1 MKQNNLLENVM
12 KYVFMFAAFTSI
24 LALLAICYFIFARG
38 IPFMADYGF
47 GNFLFGDTWQPSQEV
62 FGLAPMLVGS
72 LYVTLIAF
80 VLGVPTGIFT
90 AMFMAYYCPPA
101 LHKIL
106 KPATNLM
113 SGIPSIV
120 FGYFG
125 LQVLVPAI
133 RSLARALGFASNGM
147 SIATAGIVLAIMI
160 LPTIITMSESSL
172 RAVPKTYY
180 QASVGLGADHDRT
193 SYSIM
198 MPAARSGIYSSVILG
213 IGRAVGET
221 MAVVMVAGNQAMF
234 PQSLFLGARTMTAN
248 IILEMAYATGTHQS
262 ALIATGAVLFVII
275 LIINAI
281 FAYVKRTGVNN

>member
-1 MKQNNLLENVM
+1 MKQNNMLETVM
-12 KYVFMFAAFTSI
+12 KYVFMLAAFTSI
-24 LALLAICYFIFARG
+24 LALLAISYFIFARG
-38 IPFMADYGF
+38 LPFMADYGF
-47 GNFLFGDTWQPSQEV
+47 GQFLFGSKWQPSQEI
-62 FGLAPMLVGS
+62 FGLAPMLIGS

-80 VLGVPTGIFT
+80 VLGVPTGVFT
-90 AMFMAYYCPPA
+90 AMFMAFYCPPK
-101 LHKIL
+101 LHKVL
-106 KPATNLM
+106 KPAMNLM

-125 LQVLVPAI
+125 LQVLVPGI
-133 RSLARALGFASNGM
+133 RTFSRSLGIASNGM
-147 SIATAGIVLAIMI
+147 SIMTAGIVLAIMI

-180 QASVGLGADHDRT
+180 NASVGLGADHDRT
-193 SYSIM
+193 SYVIM
-198 MPAARSGIYSSVILG
+198 MPAARSGIFSSIILG

-221 MAVVMVAGNQAMF
+221 MAVIMVAGNQAIF
-234 PQSLFLGARTMTAN
+234 PRGLFQGARTMTAN

-275 LIINAI
+275 LIINGI

>member
-38 IPFMADYGF
+38 IPFMADYGL

-90 AMFMAYYCPPA
+90 AMFMAYYCPPK

-172 RAVPKTYY
+172 RAVPTTYY

-234 PQSLFLGARTMTAN
+234 PQGLFLGARTMTAN

>member
-1 MKQNNLLENVM
+1 MKQNNMLETVM
-12 KYVFMFAAFTSI
+12 KYVFMLAAFTSI

-38 IPFMADYGF
+38 LPFMADYGF
-47 GNFLFGDTWQPSQEV
+47 GQFLFGDKWQPSQEI

-72 LYVTLIAF
+72 LYVTLIAI
-80 VLGVPTGIFT
+80 VLGVPTGVFT
-90 AMFMAYYCPPA
+90 AMFMAFYCPPK
-101 LHKIL
+101 LHRVL
-106 KPATNLM
+106 KPAMNLM

-125 LQVLVPAI
+125 LQVLVPGIRTFA
-133 RSLARALGFASNGM
+133 RSLGVASNGM

-180 QASVGLGADHDRT
+180 NASVGLGADHDRT
-193 SYSIM
+193 SYVIM
-198 MPAARSGIYSSVILG
+198 MPAARSGIFSSIILG

-221 MAVVMVAGNQAMF
+221 MAVIMVAGNQAIF
-234 PQSLFLGARTMTAN
+234 PRGLFQGARTMTAN

-262 ALIATGAVLFVII
+262 ALVATGAVLFVII
-275 LIINAI
+275 LIINGI

>member
-1 MKQNNLLENVM
+1 
-12 KYVFMFAAFTSI
+12 I
-24 LALLAICYFIFARG
+24 
-38 IPFMADYGF
+38 
-47 GNFLFGDTWQPSQEV
+47 
-62 FGLAPMLVGS
+62 GS

-80 VLGVPTGIFT
+80 VLGVPTGVFT
-90 AMFMAYYCPPA
+90 AMFMAFYCPPK
-101 LHKIL
+101 LHKVL
-106 KPATNLM
+106 KPAMNLM

-125 LQVLVPAI
+125 LQVLVPGI
-133 RSLARALGFASNGM
+133 RTFSRSLGIASNGM
-147 SIATAGIVLAIMI
+147 SIMTAGIVLAIMI

-180 QASVGLGADHDRT
+180 NASVGLGADHDRT
-193 SYSIM
+193 SYVIM
-198 MPAARSGIYSSVILG
+198 MPAARSGIFSSIILG

-221 MAVVMVAGNQAMF
+221 MAVIMVAGNQAIF
-234 PQSLFLGARTMTAN
+234 PRGLFQGARTMTAN

-275 LIINAI
+275 LIINGI